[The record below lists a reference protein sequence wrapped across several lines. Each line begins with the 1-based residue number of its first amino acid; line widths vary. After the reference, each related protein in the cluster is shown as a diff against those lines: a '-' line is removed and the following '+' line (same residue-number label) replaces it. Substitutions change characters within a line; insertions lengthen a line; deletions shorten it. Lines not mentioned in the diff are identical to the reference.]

1 VGVGLASRTTMD
13 YGPSIIEGNRALI
26 SYIRSIVRET
36 VDLSLGQQF
45 QSETPGTS
53 VFTTLEDMTAA
64 EFQEALDIDSNNVAA
79 RVQMHTH
86 SKTCTK
92 YQTKHPSL
100 RVKTKSAPIVR
111 WQPSCG
117 GYGGRRSLVRF
128 KREEVDSGFKVLKFQ
143 P

>member
-1 VGVGLASRTTMD
+1 
-13 YGPSIIEGNRALI
+13 
-26 SYIRSIVRET
+26 
-36 VDLSLGQQF
+36 
-45 QSETPGTS
+45 
-53 VFTTLEDMTAA
+53 MTAA

-92 YQTKHPSL
+92 YQNKHPRL

-117 GYGGRRSLVRF
+117 GTGAAVPLFDSRGKRSIQGSKCSNSSPSDGLPNGL
-128 KREEVDSGFKVLKFQ
+128 KKPSG
-143 P
+143 